1 MEKIKFALE
10 GYEEAVEF
18 YVLEETRISGRDYLL
33 VTEDEENEED
43 QEVLI
48 LKDLS
53 EDGDPEALYEIV
65 EDEEEL
71 KAISKVFMEMIDDVE
86 IELE

>member
-1 MEKIKFALE
+1 M
-10 GYEEAVEF
+10 
-18 YVLEETRISGRDYLL
+18 
-33 VTEDEENEED
+33 
-43 QEVLI
+43 I

-71 KAISKVFMEMIDDVE
+71 KALSKVFMEMIDDIE

>member
-10 GYEEAVEF
+10 GYEAEF

-33 VTEDEENEED
+33 VTEDEEDAEE

-71 KAISKVFMEMIDDVE
+71 KALSKVFMEMIDDIE

>member
-10 GYEEAVEF
+10 GYEEEAEF

-33 VTEDEENEED
+33 VTEDEEDAEE

-71 KAISKVFMEMIDDVE
+71 KTLSKVFMEMIDDIE

>member
-10 GYEEAVEF
+10 GSNEETEF
-18 YVLEETRISGRDYLL
+18 YVLEETRIGGKNYLL
-33 VTEDEENEED
+33 VTEDGEDEEEAEA
-43 QEVLI
+43 LI

-53 EDGDPEALYEIV
+53 DESDPEALYEIV

-71 KAISKVFMEMIDDVE
+71 RALSKVFMEMMEDIE
-86 IELE
+86 IE

>member
-1 MEKIKFALE
+1 MEKIK
-10 GYEEAVEF
+10 
-18 YVLEETRISGRDYLL
+18 
-33 VTEDEENEED
+33 
-43 QEVLI
+43 
-48 LKDLS
+48 

-71 KAISKVFMEMIDDVE
+71 KALSKVFMEMIDDIE

>member
-10 GYEEAVEF
+10 GYEEEAEF

-33 VTEDEENEED
+33 VTEDEEDAEE

-71 KAISKVFMEMIDDVE
+71 KALSKVFMEMIDDIE